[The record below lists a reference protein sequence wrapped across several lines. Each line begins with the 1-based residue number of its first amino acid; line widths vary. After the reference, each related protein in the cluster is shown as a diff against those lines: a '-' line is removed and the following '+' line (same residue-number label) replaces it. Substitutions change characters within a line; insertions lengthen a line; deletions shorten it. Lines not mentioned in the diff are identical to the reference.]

1 MMHVD
6 VFIDNNE
13 IKVINLRSLVYNTNF
28 NHKSFE
34 NFLKKHYKQNIEWV
48 FLNFQDIWPEKFE
61 SFPNVRI
68 IRNITKK
75 YNIDV
80 RKLDNGTNN
89 FLIGDLNNYHNDTVD
104 EILKKRTF
112 EKKFLCLNN
121 EPKEHRLILYNFI
134 KLNDSI
140 YKNTFLSH
148 NSSYPHLENHEKID
162 EVVKETSN
170 KVNDFYY
177 KSFCNVITE
186 TFCFQSQDNPHITEK
201 TDKSLFSMQPFI
213 VVSTPFYLKKLKELG
228 FKTFDKWWDESYDEI
243 SENHYRRLYQIKLLL
258 KEINK
263 KSLDELREIYQEMI
277 PILIH
282 NKKKAEY
289 IFKLN
294 KKYRW
299 NKVLTL

>member
-186 TFCFQSQDNPHITEK
+186 TNFFEFADNHHITEK

-213 VVSTPFYLKKLKELG
+213 IVSTPFFLRKLKELG
-228 FKTFDKWWDESYDEI
+228 FKTFDRWWDESYDEI
-243 SENHYRRLYQIKLLL
+243 NENHYKRLYQTKLLL

-263 KSLDELREIYQEMI
+263 KSLDELKEIYQEMI

-282 NKKKAEY
+282 NKKRAEY

-294 KKYRW
+294 KKYKQ
-299 NKVLTL
+299 NNVSTL